1 MIAAAVER
9 LQKFLSGGKREEKTR
24 EEIHHRTPDSTTM
37 TMRALSDL
45 GDSIASSVHVI
56 ASPARLYLC
65 VTMEVK
71 PDALRR
77 QIDADR
83 RAAKGMFDVDENWS
97 AAEVNARW
105 GKNAVLTDGEG
116 NLLYRAMDGARGMT
130 DAGAKE
136 VFFEFNALD
145 VYPETMYLANG
156 YTRVKVR

>member
-1 MIAAAVER
+1 MIAAAVEQ

-45 GDSIASSVHVI
+45 GESIASSVHII
-56 ASPARLYLC
+56 ASPTRLYLC

-71 PDALRR
+71 PDALRA
-77 QIDADR
+77 QMEADR
-83 RAAKGMFDVDENWS
+83 RAAKGMFEVDENWS

-105 GKNAVLTDGEG
+105 GKSAVLTDGDG
-116 NLLYRAMDGARGMT
+116 NLLHRAMEGARGMT

-145 VYPETMYLANG
+145 AYPETMYLVNG
-156 YTRVKVR
+156 HTRVKVR

>member
-1 MIAAAVER
+1 MIAAAVEQ

-45 GDSIASSVHVI
+45 GESIASSVHII
-56 ASPARLYLC
+56 ASPTRLYLC

-71 PDALRR
+71 PDALRA
-77 QIDADR
+77 QMEADR
-83 RAAKGMFDVDENWS
+83 RAVKGMFDVDENWS

-105 GKNAVLTDGEG
+105 GKSAVLTDGDG
-116 NLLYRAMDGARGMT
+116 NLLHRAMEGARGMT

-145 VYPETMYLANG
+145 AYPETMYLVNG
-156 YTRVKVR
+156 HTRVKVR